1 MCSSCLKGSLQ
12 KFKKLCEKLQSILLS
27 HDRSPEKTR
36 YSRGSVGGN
45 AVDGKTKK
53 DELRPKIIETHV
65 ISDTE
70 SEGELLSLNKEDK
83 HKEAKTQT

>member
-1 MCSSCLKGSLQ
+1 
-12 KFKKLCEKLQSILLS
+12 
-27 HDRSPEKTR
+27 
-36 YSRGSVGGN
+36 
-45 AVDGKTKK
+45 VDGKTKK
-53 DELRPKIIETHV
+53 DERPKIIETHV